1 MKEFTLQ
8 IELWL
13 PRPRD
18 EIFPFFAEAGNL
30 ERIFRYRQ
38 QRMKE
43 MFRSVTKPHRD
54 GGGCNAESFDV
65 LRASTTAL

>member
-43 MFRSVTKPHRD
+43 MFRSVTNHT
-54 GGGCNAESFDV
+54 V
-65 LRASTTAL
+65 TASAATPRVSK